1 MSSSPI
7 AIRPFYLNSD
17 KNNMFLLNLKEEN
30 NKLKINL
37 ESQKLQNEIFE
48 FNSEHDNIP
57 EIFSSYTIN
66 DIIVKFSKENNKL
79 NLIEES
85 NSMKIIYKG
94 LVESEK
100 AVFNLNRKEKSIEQK
115 FSELY
120 EIINYQREK
129 IDDIYG
135 FQSIIITYKEK
146 DIIL

>member
-1 MSSSPI
+1 
-7 AIRPFYLNSD
+7 
-17 KNNMFLLNLKEEN
+17 
-30 NKLKINL
+30 
-37 ESQKLQNEIFE
+37 
-48 FNSEHDNIP
+48 
-57 EIFSSYTIN
+57 
-66 DIIVKFSKENNKL
+66 
-79 NLIEES
+79 
-85 NSMKIIYKG
+85 MKIIYKG